1 MQSHMR
7 RVFHLTE
14 HAPGNI
20 GQSLHAPRQARQG
33 TYYTGAQQ
41 AFVNTPSLV
50 DQMSNSP
57 GYDEKTYVAHPAFDF
72 DIPGQSQTT
81 PKWDGW
87 WDPGMVYT
95 ETVGQQNDGS
105 EAEGLDSE
113 TDTDSSDTDTSSDLP
128 S

>member
-1 MQSHMR
+1 MNFNSQQFTMFLTPFGLRLSQTQREFEEMQSHMR

-20 GQSLHAPRQARQG
+20 GQSLHAPRQARSG
-33 TYYTGAQQ
+33 NYYSGAQQ

-72 DIPGQSQTT
+72 RSQDSLSVNHTRIP
-81 PKWDGW
+81 PAI
-87 WDPGMVYT
+87 P
-95 ETVGQQNDGS
+95 
-105 EAEGLDSE
+105 
-113 TDTDSSDTDTSSDLP
+113 
-128 S
+128 